1 MSADEHKAVINRWVQ
16 AWNDHDV
23 DAAIGLLAEEYVR
36 HDANLPEV
44 VGPQAERHFISA
56 VLASFPDLHLQ
67 VEQLLADGS
76 MVATR
81 YTGRGTHRGEF
92 LGIPATDRQVTFQM
106 METYRLADG
115 RLAEQ
120 WVVMD
125 TLGLLQQLGAAPG

>member
-23 DAAIGLLAEEYVR
+23 DAAIELLAEEYVR

-44 VGPQAERHFISA
+44 VGPQAERQFISA
-56 VLASFPDLHLQ
+56 VLAGFPDLHLR

-81 YTGRGTHRGEF
+81 YTARGTHRGEF
-92 LGIPATDRQVTFQM
+92 LGIPATDRQVTFHM

-115 RLAEQ
+115 KLAEQ